1 MNQPI
6 LDEIFSLKT
15 NINII
20 KSKDEKSKEIKE
32 VLYTIRLFSFCE
44 NLKKAVSIPY
54 VKMMTKNDTYA

>member
-1 MNQPI
+1 M
-6 LDEIFSLKT
+6 FSLKT

-54 VKMMTKNDTYA
+54 VKMMTKNATYA